1 MFAGG
6 PKIIVTPMTDSF
18 CIALCGD
25 RGRRMVAPPSA
36 HFNDANF
43 STLISETVEQIY
55 GCCVGARICGVSAA
69 TSYYESTNGYS
80 TGSQG
85 PYRCCMLEHGEE
97 YRPPAGL
104 GVLKYC
110 FPKCPFSLWY
120 PDPHLMRGSLRPHQS
135 THQQTRRHSLSAMS
149 YDTIRYEMLF

>member
-1 MFAGG
+1 
-6 PKIIVTPMTDSF
+6 MTDSF

-43 STLISETVEQIY
+43 STLISETVEQIN

-85 PYRCCMLEHGEE
+85 PYRCCALEHGEE

-110 FPKCPFSLWY
+110 FPKCPFS
-120 PDPHLMRGSLRPHQS
+120 
-135 THQQTRRHSLSAMS
+135 
-149 YDTIRYEMLF
+149 